1 MLHGTGRL
9 WKAAA
14 ALLLALVVSLGTL
27 AVAQASHPTPNPKV
41 GWYQVGGSAAD
52 RMLSKD
58 GGVIATWTHVKLKK
72 DYSWRA
78 YWTVKNTSSSPQK
91 VGCAG
96 YQHYGLK
103 GYKAKNYYH
112 ATFNFEG
119 KVKDAKC
126 VHLGGAYRQM
136 LQPRQTITS
145 WAAFKYAGKKGTCTK
160 LTLPTGPK
168 VPEHVGYTK
177 CVDPYAR
184 YLEPGPIGSTV
195 QFEFPWDSSNPLAYT
210 GGPHQWVR
218 DSNKWSGLDF
228 SDGSESTHILA
239 MADGTVT
246 YVGWEDCVDGPKTC
260 RAVKVS
266 HDNGWEVWYVH
277 LSSFAPNIET
287 QCQPKPSYCFAPV
300 PVKQGEWLGNEGST
314 GAGKTIHIHIELR
327 KGPKSEPH
335 EWSEVSGGIEGWT
348 FHRTCDGYEKYKPA
362 YDEKKQMSQADQKC
376 IAYPTNGINDGY
388 QYDGY
393 MSKGDIA
400 AIPWVGSGVQY
411 WVHSTNHE
419 L

>member
-14 ALLLALVVSLGTL
+14 ALLLAL
-27 AVAQASHPTPNPKV
+27 AVAEASHPTPNPKV

-112 ATFNFEG
+112 TTFNFEG

-177 CVDPYAR
+177 CVDPYAH
-184 YLEPGPIGSTV
+184 YLGHSGSGPPSPLSSTALLAPFDEGTN
-195 QFEFPWDSSNPLAYT
+195 FEVLQGYYNNRAQTVDGCHIT
-210 GGPHQWVR
+210 RGPDHCRHQLF
-218 DSNKWSGLDF
+218 GLD
-228 SDGSESTHILA
+228 L
-239 MADGTVT
+239 
-246 YVGWEDCVDGPKTC
+246 
-260 RAVKVS
+260 
-266 HDNGWEVWYVH
+266 
-277 LSSFAPNIET
+277 
-287 QCQPKPSYCFAPV
+287 KP
-300 PVKQGEWLGNEGST
+300 L
-314 GAGKTIHIHIELR
+314 
-327 KGPKSEPH
+327 
-335 EWSEVSGGIEGWT
+335 
-348 FHRTCDGYEKYKPA
+348 
-362 YDEKKQMSQADQKC
+362 
-376 IAYPTNGINDGY
+376 
-388 QYDGY
+388 
-393 MSKGDIA
+393 
-400 AIPWVGSGVQY
+400 
-411 WVHSTNHE
+411 
-419 L
+419 